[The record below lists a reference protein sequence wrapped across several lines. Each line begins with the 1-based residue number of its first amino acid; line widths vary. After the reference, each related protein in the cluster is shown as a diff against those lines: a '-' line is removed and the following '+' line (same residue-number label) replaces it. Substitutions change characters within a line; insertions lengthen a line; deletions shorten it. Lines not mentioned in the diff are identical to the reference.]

1 MQQVLRELDRGRQ
14 VGRRLITGAS
24 DVISVDVDTGPKG
37 HDVLFLLLLLLL
49 LRSRSGQSF
58 LLPILTLPP

>member
-49 LRSRSGQSF
+49 RSRSGQSF